1 MKYSTTHKAQVIE
14 EGDYLQSTQHIVQY
28 DGVSVETI
36 MSPASGH
43 WLIAVPE
50 DADEIDIRAGSI
62 KVPFYPENKETKL
75 SKCQRHYQT
84 IGNTLSFRSM
94 EGQATSSNSLFFQ
107 YDYTTIIRKKE
118 VILVGNSAKAED
130 GVNSGVNGSIN
141 IRDSYSNNRTLTL
154 KLDTGSGLTTYRT
167 YWITA
172 LEHLAADATLSISDA
187 STETV
192 VG

>member
-1 MKYSTTHKAQVIE
+1 
-14 EGDYLQSTQHIVQY
+14 
-28 DGVSVETI
+28 